1 MTNKLITIEL
11 INERLKASGF
21 GEDVCNDDERLMDLV
36 LDHHNVELTDDW
48 ERNLDY
54 YIYTESTQDGYE
66 VFIATY
72 NPDKIS
78 INEDVHYYD
87 RDLAGCL
94 CEGIKNSNGSGKI
107 FIGDLEEDYVIEAM
121 HSLYGSIYDTALENI
136 TEELLNEGYNE

>member
-1 MTNKLITIEL
+1 MSKNKITPEL
-11 INERLKASGF
+11 IEEKMKASGF
-21 GEDVCNDDERLMDLV
+21 GEDVSNDDKRLMDLV
-36 LDHHNVELTDDW
+36 LDYYNVELTDDW
-48 ERNLDY
+48 ERDLDY
-54 YIYTESTQDGYE
+54 YIYAESTQDGFE
-66 VFIATY
+66 VYIATY
-72 NPDKIS
+72 NPDQIS

-87 RDLAGCL
+87 RDLASSL